1 MIPVWKKWIFTVTQP
16 VNNHTYHIKH
26 WYNQKRKS
34 YHNATGKG
42 TLFHWIGHTQ
52 TDDHHCQQHPDSER
66 TGITHKDLASP
77 IYLTVY
83 VIIKEQAITH

>member
-52 TDDHHCQQHPDSER
+52 TDDHHCQQHPDR
-66 TGITHKDLASP
+66 D
-77 IYLTVY
+77 VY
-83 VIIKEQAITH
+83 KRQD

>member
-1 MIPVWKKWIFTVTQP
+1 M
-16 VNNHTYHIKH
+16 NNHTYHIKH

-34 YHNATGKG
+34 YHNATGKE

-77 IYLTVY
+77 MYLTVY
-83 VIIKEQAITH
+83 VIIKERQQHTESS

>member
-34 YHNATGKG
+34 YHNYYCPVKWG
-42 TLFHWIGHTQ
+42 
-52 TDDHHCQQHPDSER
+52 DSRNYDISLNSSKLGVER
-66 TGITHKDLASP
+66 SADFLEE
-77 IYLTVY
+77 Y
-83 VIIKEQAITH
+83 IKERSK